1 MSNASTFGD
10 TRLSDLSRNHTVLEC
25 HDSPTRFY
33 LSTISFN
40 NGNWEVRLKDGTVY
54 VLGHSASL
62 QLVRDRMATKRGYVD
77 DLNSKAQPAPPRLPP
92 SSSSRKEALGEAV
105 LPLLNKHDTEYAA
118 GFKEEIFRS
127 LEMGIT
133 QDDVKRRLSMKTLPD
148 GDTCWYYSRHGV
160 TSKSYFVRLLE
171 FAD

>member
-1 MSNASTFGD
+1 MKKAVAFSLAAFSIVGMVALAC
-10 TRLSDLSRNHTVLEC
+10 RGS
-25 HDSPTRFY
+25 Y
-33 LSTISFN
+33 
-40 NGNWEVRLKDGTVY
+40 VY
-54 VLGHSASL
+54 
-62 QLVRDRMATKRGYVD
+62 

-92 SSSSRKEALGEAV
+92 RSSSWREALGEAV
-105 LPLLNKHDTEYAA
+105 LPLLDKHDTEYAA

-133 QDDVKRRLSMKTLPD
+133 QDDVKRRLGEPVSMKTFPD

-171 FAD
+171 FDDKGLLVARRAEFYVD